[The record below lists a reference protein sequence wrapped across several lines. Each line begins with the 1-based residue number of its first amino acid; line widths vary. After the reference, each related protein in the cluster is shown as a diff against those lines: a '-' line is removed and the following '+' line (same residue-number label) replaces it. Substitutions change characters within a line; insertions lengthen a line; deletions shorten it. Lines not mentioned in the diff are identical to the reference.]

1 MHTPISLEHRMD
13 NLCRILRQYGI
24 PDEMKGREY
33 VLRGVEI
40 INTVGFMG
48 PAIISLLADDFHQ
61 DRKDILYAIT
71 LTRRRMQRHGWTPAP
86 LPPSSGANQ
95 TLFFLHAL
103 NKQSEL

>member
-1 MHTPISLEHRMD
+1 MYHKE

-24 PDEMKGREY
+24 PDEMKGRDY

-40 INTVGFMG
+40 INTVGLMG
-48 PAIISLLADDFHQ
+48 PGILPLLVNDFHA

-71 LTRRRMQRHGWTPAP
+71 LTRRRMQRHGWTSAP
-86 LPPSSGANQ
+86 LPPSPGANQ